1 MGFRPPEAEDL
12 PMEDVQVQP
21 NGGHPRRDVSAPAMT
36 PPAEPEAWPTAL
48 RGTGVAHDD
57 AVGSLYELL
66 VRGARSE
73 IERRWANL
81 GYVDDDAV
89 DELAT
94 QAADDALLAV
104 LSRLD
109 DYRGDSRF
117 TTWACKFA
125 ILEAGIRARR
135 RAWQR
140 RDVVLDSEGWRRL
153 ADPAEHAGAG
163 LGQVGLLAA
172 LVDGIDAG
180 LTGHQRCVLVAL
192 AIDRVP
198 IDVLAERLNTTRGA
212 LYATLHDA
220 RRELRRGLDDRGLDL
235 DHA

>member
-1 MGFRPPEAEDL
+1 
-12 PMEDVQVQP
+12 MEDVQVQRD
-21 NGGHPRRDVSAPAMT
+21 GGHLRSGVAAAARWPGEDR
-36 PPAEPEAWPTAL
+36 EAWPAAL
-48 RGTGVAHDD
+48 RATGPARDE
-57 AVGSLYELL
+57 AVGSLHELL

-73 IERRWANL
+73 ITRRWANV

-94 QAADDALLAV
+94 QAADDALVAL

-125 ILEAGIRARR
+125 ILEAGASARR
-135 RAWQR
+135 RAWHR
-140 RDVVLDSEGWRRL
+140 REVVLDSEGWRRL
-153 ADPAEHAGAG
+153 GEPAEGTDAGPGHAE
-163 LGQVGLLAA
+163 LLAA
-172 LVDGIDAG
+172 LADGIDAG
-180 LTGHQRCVLVAL
+180 LTRHQRCVLVAL
-192 AIDRVP
+192 VIDGVP

-220 RRELRRGLDDRGLDL
+220 RRGLRNALAERGVTVDQ
-235 DHA
+235 A

>member
-1 MGFRPPEAEDL
+1 
-12 PMEDVQVQP
+12 MEDVQVQQ
-21 NGGHPRRDVSAPAMT
+21 NGGHPRVDVSAAAT
-36 PPAEPEAWPTAL
+36 WPPEDGEAWLTAL
-48 RGTGVAHDD
+48 RGTGPPHDE

-73 IERRWANL
+73 ISRRWANL

-94 QAADDALLAV
+94 QAADDALLAL
-104 LSRLD
+104 LSKLD

-125 ILEAGIRARR
+125 ILEAGTRARR
-135 RAWQR
+135 RAWHR
-140 RDVVLDSEGWRRL
+140 RDVVLDAEGWRRL
-153 ADPAEHAGAG
+153 VEPAERADAGPG
-163 LGQVGLLAA
+163 HVELLEA
-172 LVDGIDAG
+172 LADGIDAG
-180 LTGHQRCVLVAL
+180 LTRHQRCVLVAL

-212 LYATLHDA
+212 LYETLHDA
-220 RRELRRGLDDRGLDL
+220 RRQLREVLDDRGLTFDQV
-235 DHA
+235 

>member
-1 MGFRPPEAEDL
+1 M
-12 PMEDVQVQP
+12 
-21 NGGHPRRDVSAPAMT
+21 
-36 PPAEPEAWPTAL
+36 
-48 RGTGVAHDD
+48 
-57 AVGSLYELL
+57 
-66 VRGARSE
+66 
-73 IERRWANL
+73 
-81 GYVDDDAV
+81 
-89 DELAT
+89 
-94 QAADDALLAV
+94 
-104 LSRLD
+104 LSKLD

-153 ADPAEHAGAG
+153 VEPPEPPDAGP
-163 LGQVGLLAA
+163 VELLAA
-172 LVDGIDAG
+172 LADGIDAN
-180 LTGHQRCVLVAL
+180 LTHHQRCVLVAL

-220 RRELRRGLDDRGLDL
+220 RRQLRDALDARGLIVDQ
-235 DHA
+235 A